1 MNLKKFYNKYR
12 FECNLE
18 IFIVFVLVILYYVG
32 VLDRNSINSSAF
44 VIAALAIP
52 VSFSRYVI
60 EKSKREDEKKTSVE
74 VKHNDFYYKI
84 LEKLLEISEEEFE
97 KDYYCSNI
105 DVRILQL
112 GKIKEDAE
120 NVLNVKISEGSEE
133 EDTRTLYNAFKTT
146 LVNILTSDM
155 RIEYDKNNN
164 LNIVSTMHNANRENK
179 EGIDYNFRNLEIVET
194 RIENYLDKISD
205 ILIDKEC
212 IKNLTSDP
220 KDKKTEILQRY
231 VDIVLSDF
239 ISQRFNERIIWLKTL
254 DDAILKKIIKD
265 FESNY
270 VFYKCVFEKIDK
282 FDLVLKQNL
291 ICPEFRYD
299 NKSKSEIENIYKQ
312 NIDEFNGANVI
323 NPTFYLNARDITS
336 EIFVNEDTEMELT
349 YYTEDGNKSRK
360 ELKKNDRIKDSIFV
374 KFSVNYEKE
383 EKDSYKSWFT
393 ISNKWSEE
401 IRSSNDTDK
410 YGVFIIDDDYKI
422 IVIKVKQPALKM
434 LLEHKDKDGTVSIDR
449 AGNKNYYIYF
459 YVDKIDEKDKEGKN
473 NSDYIFTDARCNP
486 RVKFEAEKDKWYI
499 LEE

>member
-32 VLDRNSINSSAF
+32 VFDRNSINSSAF

-164 LNIVSTMHNANRENK
+164 LNIVSTMH
-179 EGIDYNFRNLEIVET
+179 
-194 RIENYLDKISD
+194 KI
-205 ILIDKEC
+205 L
-212 IKNLTSDP
+212 
-220 KDKKTEILQRY
+220 
-231 VDIVLSDF
+231 
-239 ISQRFNERIIWLKTL
+239 
-254 DDAILKKIIKD
+254 
-265 FESNY
+265 
-270 VFYKCVFEKIDK
+270 
-282 FDLVLKQNL
+282 
-291 ICPEFRYD
+291 
-299 NKSKSEIENIYKQ
+299 
-312 NIDEFNGANVI
+312 
-323 NPTFYLNARDITS
+323 
-336 EIFVNEDTEMELT
+336 
-349 YYTEDGNKSRK
+349 
-360 ELKKNDRIKDSIFV
+360 
-374 KFSVNYEKE
+374 
-383 EKDSYKSWFT
+383 
-393 ISNKWSEE
+393 
-401 IRSSNDTDK
+401 
-410 YGVFIIDDDYKI
+410 
-422 IVIKVKQPALKM
+422 
-434 LLEHKDKDGTVSIDR
+434 
-449 AGNKNYYIYF
+449 
-459 YVDKIDEKDKEGKN
+459 
-473 NSDYIFTDARCNP
+473 
-486 RVKFEAEKDKWYI
+486 
-499 LEE
+499 

>member
-60 EKSKREDEKKTSVE
+60 EKSKKEDEKKTSVE
-74 VKHNDFYYKI
+74 VKHNDFYYRI

-105 DVRILQL
+105 DIRILQL

-120 NVLNVKISEGSEE
+120 NVLNIKIREKSDK

-164 LNIVSTMHNANRENK
+164 LNIVSTMHNVNRENK

-194 RIENYLDKISD
+194 RIYNYLDKIYK
-205 ILIDKEC
+205 ILF
-212 IKNLTSDP
+212 N
-220 KDKKTEILQRY
+220 KDQIENVPFYSEYGKTEFLQKY
-231 VDIVLSDF
+231 VNIVLSDF
-239 ISQRFNERIIWLKTL
+239 IRQRFNGRIIWRETL
-254 DDAILKKIIKD
+254 DDHRIEEILKD
-265 FESNY
+265 LESNY
-270 VFYKCVFEKIDK
+270 VFYKCIFERINM
-282 FDLVLKQNL
+282 FDLVIKQNL
-291 ICPEFRYD
+291 ICPEFILKTEKD
-299 NKSKSEIENIYKQ
+299 LDGEGI
-312 NIDEFNGANVI
+312 IDELKAGNIV
-323 NPTFYLNARDITS
+323 NPTFYLNGKDITS
-336 EIFVNEDTEMELT
+336 EVFVNEDTEMKLT

-360 ELKKNDRIKDSIFV
+360 ELRKDDRIKESIFV
-374 KFSVNYEKE
+374 KFSANYEKKD
-383 EKDSYKSWFT
+383 KDSYKSWFT

-410 YGVFIIDDDYKI
+410 YGVFIIDDDYKK

-459 YVDKIDEKDKEGKN
+459 YVDKIDENGKENDK
-473 NSDYIFTDARCNP
+473 YIFTDARCNP
-486 RVKFEAEKDKWYI
+486 RIKFNAEKDKWYI

>member
-74 VKHNDFYYKI
+74 VKHNDFYYRI

-105 DVRILQL
+105 DIRILQL

-120 NVLNVKISEGSEE
+120 NVLNIKIREKSDK

-164 LNIVSTMHNANRENK
+164 LNIVSTMHNVNREDK
-179 EGIDYNFRNLEIVET
+179 EDIDYNFRNLEIVET
-194 RIENYLDKISD
+194 RIYNYLDKIYK
-205 ILIDKEC
+205 ILF
-212 IKNLTSDP
+212 N
-220 KDKKTEILQRY
+220 KDQIENVPFYSEYGKTEFLQKY
-231 VDIVLSDF
+231 VNIVLSDF
-239 ISQRFNERIIWLKTL
+239 IRQRFNGRIIWRETL
-254 DDAILKKIIKD
+254 DDHRIEEILKD
-265 FESNY
+265 LESNY
-270 VFYKCVFEKIDK
+270 VFYKCIFERINM
-282 FDLVLKQNL
+282 FDLVIKQTL
-291 ICPEFRYD
+291 ICPEFILKNEKGLD
-299 NKSKSEIENIYKQ
+299 GEGI
-312 NIDEFNGANVI
+312 IDELKAGNIV
-323 NPTFYLNARDITS
+323 NPIFYLNGKDITS
-336 EIFVNEDTEMELT
+336 EVFVNEDIKMELT
-349 YYTEDGNKSRK
+349 YYIKEGKISRK
-360 ELKKNDRIKDSIFV
+360 ELREDEGKNNPLFI
-374 KFSVNYEKE
+374 KFSTNYEKN

-393 ISNKWSEE
+393 ISNKLSDE
-401 IRSSNDTDK
+401 IRTSKETTK
-410 YGVFIIDDDYKI
+410 KGIFIIDDENEK
-422 IVIKVKQPALKM
+422 IVIKVRQSVLKK
-434 LLEHKDKDGTVSIDR
+434 LLEHKDEDGTVSIDR

-459 YVDKIDEKDKEGKN
+459 YVDKIDEKDGA
-473 NSDYIFTDARCNP
+473 YIFTDAICNP
-486 RVKFEAEKDKWYI
+486 RVKFEAKKISDI
-499 LEE
+499 S

>member
-1 MNLKKFYNKYR
+1 MNLKKFYNKYK

-32 VLDRNSINSSAF
+32 VLDRSSINSSAF

-60 EKSKREDEKKTSVE
+60 EKSKREDEKKASIE
-74 VKHNDFYYKI
+74 IKHNDFYYKI

-105 DVRILQL
+105 DIRILQL

-120 NVLNVKISEGSEE
+120 NVLNIKISEESDK

-164 LNIVSTMHNANRENK
+164 LNIVSTMHNVNRENK
-179 EGIDYNFRNLEIVET
+179 EDLDYNFRNLEIVET

-205 ILIDKEC
+205 ILINKEC
-212 IKNLTSDP
+212 IKNLNSY
-220 KDKKTEILQRY
+220 KEDKKNEVMQRY
-231 VDIVLSDF
+231 VNIVLSDF
-239 ISQRFNERIIWLKTL
+239 LKQRFNERIIWEKTVYNDCL
-254 DDAILKKIIKD
+254 EEIVKD

-270 VFYKCVFEKIDK
+270 VFYKCIFKKIDK
-282 FDLVLKQNL
+282 FDVVLKQNL
-291 ICPEFRYD
+291 ICPEFILKTEKD
-299 NKSKSEIENIYKQ
+299 LDGEGI
-312 NIDEFNGANVI
+312 IDEFKAGNII
-323 NPTFYLNARDITS
+323 NPTFYLNGKDITS
-336 EIFVNEDTEMELT
+336 EVFVNKDTEMILT

-360 ELKKNDRIKDSIFV
+360 ELKQDNRIKDSIFV
-374 KFSVNYEKE
+374 KFSTNYEKK

-393 ISNKWSEE
+393 ISNKLSDE
-401 IRSSNDTDK
+401 IRASKETDRQ
-410 YGVFIIDDDYKI
+410 GVFIIDDENEK
-422 IVIKVKQPALKM
+422 IVIKVGQPVLKK
-434 LLEHKDKDGTVSIDR
+434 LLEHKDEDGTVSIDR

-486 RVKFEAEKDKWYI
+486 RVKFEAERCI
-499 LEE
+499 QG

>member
-74 VKHNDFYYKI
+74 VKHNDFYYRI

-105 DVRILQL
+105 DIRILQL

-120 NVLNVKISEGSEE
+120 NVLNIKIREKSDK

-164 LNIVSTMHNANRENK
+164 LNIVSTMHNVNREDK
-179 EGIDYNFRNLEIVET
+179 EDIDYNFRNLEIVET
-194 RIENYLDKISD
+194 RIYNYLDKIYK
-205 ILIDKEC
+205 ILF
-212 IKNLTSDP
+212 N
-220 KDKKTEILQRY
+220 KDQIENVPFYSEYGKTEFLQKY
-231 VDIVLSDF
+231 VNIVLSDF
-239 ISQRFNERIIWLKTL
+239 IRQRFNGRIIWRETL
-254 DDAILKKIIKD
+254 DDHRIEEILKD
-265 FESNY
+265 LESNY
-270 VFYKCVFEKIDK
+270 VFYKCIFERINM
-282 FDLVLKQNL
+282 FDLVIKQTL
-291 ICPEFRYD
+291 ICPEFILKNEKGLD
-299 NKSKSEIENIYKQ
+299 GEGI
-312 NIDEFNGANVI
+312 IDELKAGNIV
-323 NPTFYLNARDITS
+323 NPIFYLNGKDITS
-336 EIFVNEDTEMELT
+336 EVFVNEDIKMELT
-349 YYTEDGNKSRK
+349 YYIKEGKISRK
-360 ELKKNDRIKDSIFV
+360 ELREDEGKNNPLFI
-374 KFSVNYEKE
+374 KFSTNYEKN

-393 ISNKWSEE
+393 ISNKLSDE
-401 IRSSNDTDK
+401 IRTSKETTK
-410 YGVFIIDDDYKI
+410 KGIFIIDDENEK
-422 IVIKVKQPALKM
+422 IVIKVRQSVLKK
-434 LLEHKDKDGTVSIDR
+434 LLEHKDEDGTVSIDR

-459 YVDKIDEKDKEGKN
+459 YVDKIDEKDGA
-473 NSDYIFTDARCNP
+473 YIFTDARCNP
-486 RVKFEAEKDKWYI
+486 RVKFEAKKISDI
-499 LEE
+499 S

>member
-74 VKHNDFYYKI
+74 VKHNDFYYRI

-105 DVRILQL
+105 DIRILQL

-120 NVLNVKISEGSEE
+120 NVLNIKIREKSDK

-164 LNIVSTMHNANRENK
+164 LNIVSTMHNVNREDK
-179 EGIDYNFRNLEIVET
+179 EDIDYNFRNLEIVET
-194 RIENYLDKISD
+194 RIYNYLDKIYK
-205 ILIDKEC
+205 ILF
-212 IKNLTSDP
+212 N
-220 KDKKTEILQRY
+220 KDQIENVPFYSEYGKTEFLQKY
-231 VDIVLSDF
+231 VNIVLSDF
-239 ISQRFNERIIWLKTL
+239 IRQRFNGRIIWRETL
-254 DDAILKKIIKD
+254 NDHRIEEILKD
-265 FESNY
+265 LESNY
-270 VFYKCVFEKIDK
+270 VFYKCIFERINM
-282 FDLVLKQNL
+282 FDLVIKQNL
-291 ICPEFRYD
+291 ICPEFILKNEKGLD
-299 NKSKSEIENIYKQ
+299 GEGI
-312 NIDEFNGANVI
+312 IDELKAGNIV
-323 NPTFYLNARDITS
+323 NPTFYLNGKDITS
-336 EIFVNEDTEMELT
+336 EVFVNEDIKMELT
-349 YYTEDGNKSRK
+349 YYIKEGKISRK
-360 ELKKNDRIKDSIFV
+360 ELREDEGKNNPLFI
-374 KFSVNYEKE
+374 KFSTNYEKK

-393 ISNKWSEE
+393 ISNKLSDE
-401 IRSSNDTDK
+401 IRTSKETTK
-410 YGVFIIDDDYKI
+410 KGIFIIDDENEK
-422 IVIKVKQPALKM
+422 IVIKVRQSVLKK
-434 LLEHKDKDGTVSIDR
+434 LLEHKDEDGTVSIDG

-459 YVDKIDEKDKEGKN
+459 YVDKIDEKDGAF
-473 NSDYIFTDARCNP
+473 IFTDARCNP
-486 RVKFEAEKDKWYI
+486 RVKFDAEKDK
-499 LEE
+499 

>member
-1 MNLKKFYNKYR
+1 MNLKKFYKKYR

-18 IFIVFVLVILYYVG
+18 IFIIFILVILYYAG

-60 EKSKREDEKKTSVE
+60 EKSKREDEKKASIE
-74 VKHNDFYYKI
+74 IKHNDFYYKI

-105 DVRILQL
+105 DIRILQL

-120 NVLNVKISEGSEE
+120 NVLNIKISEESDK

-164 LNIVSTMHNANRENK
+164 LNIVSTMHNVNRENK
-179 EGIDYNFRNLEIVET
+179 EDLDYNFRNLEIVET

-205 ILIDKEC
+205 ILINKEC
-212 IKNLTSDP
+212 IKNLNSY
-220 KDKKTEILQRY
+220 KEDKKNEVMQRY
-231 VDIVLSDF
+231 VNIVLSDF
-239 ISQRFNERIIWLKTL
+239 LKQRFNERIIWEKTVYNECL
-254 DDAILKKIIKD
+254 EEIVKD

-270 VFYKCVFEKIDK
+270 VFYKCIFKKIDK
-282 FDLVLKQNL
+282 FDVVLKQNL
-291 ICPEFRYD
+291 ICPEFILKTEKD
-299 NKSKSEIENIYKQ
+299 LDGEGI
-312 NIDEFNGANVI
+312 IDEFKAGNII
-323 NPTFYLNARDITS
+323 NPTFYLNGKDITS
-336 EIFVNEDTEMELT
+336 EVFVNKDTEMILT

-360 ELKKNDRIKDSIFV
+360 ELKQDNRIKDSIFV
-374 KFSVNYEKE
+374 KFSTNYEKK

-393 ISNKWSEE
+393 ISNKLSDE
-401 IRSSNDTDK
+401 IRASKETDRQ
-410 YGVFIIDDDYKI
+410 GVFIIDDENEK
-422 IVIKVKQPALKM
+422 IVIKVEQHVLKK
-434 LLEHKDKDGTVSIDR
+434 LLEHKDEDGTVSIDR
-449 AGNKNYYIYF
+449 TGNKNYYIYF

-486 RVKFEAEKDKWYI
+486 RVKFEAERCI
-499 LEE
+499 QG